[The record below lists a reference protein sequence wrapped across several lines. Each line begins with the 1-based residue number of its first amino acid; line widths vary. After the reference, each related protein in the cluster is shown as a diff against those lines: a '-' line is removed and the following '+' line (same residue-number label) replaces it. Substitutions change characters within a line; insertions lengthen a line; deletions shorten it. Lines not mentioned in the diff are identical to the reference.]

1 MTKTVEML
9 KARINN
15 LQQRDAVGNANIIRK
30 IQREI
35 RKIEGK

>member
-9 KARINN
+9 KARINL

-35 RKIEGK
+35 RKIEGN